1 MTKSAPS
8 FCLRLKRFYY
18 FIVLMSVF
26 FASRRIGSVPPFG
39 FLPGEKDGM
48 APVQVL
54 MDASV
59 HDLGPNCSVLVGGGS
74 ADTVL
79 KISVDNLLYVLSC
92 ENGKSGMREIETVQD
107 LCRSNHSAAAA
118 ASGGGSG
125 GGDVAAVPQPC
136 PMNLAD
142 SSSPPSF
149 LRLACDAS
157 IARAGEQFLYIDNY
171 LQINC
176 SPFAGK
182 WLRAMGVDC
191 TIVDVPSIDAIQ
203 AKLAEGYVFL
213 SADRKLVDKREFQNA
228 PVN

>member
-1 MTKSAPS
+1 
-8 FCLRLKRFYY
+8 
-18 FIVLMSVF
+18 MSVC
-26 FASRRIGSVPPFG
+26 FASHRIGSVPPFG

-59 HDLGPNCSVLVGGGS
+59 HNLGPNCSVIVGGGS
-74 ADTVL
+74 PDTVL

-92 ENGKSGMREIETVQD
+92 ENGKSDMRGIETVQD

-118 ASGGGSG
+118 AVGGGGGGGG

-157 IARAGEQFLYIDNY
+157 LARAGEQFVYIHNH
-171 LQINC
+171 LQIKC

-191 TIVDVPSIDAIQ
+191 TIVDVPSIDAVQ
-203 AKLAEGYVFL
+203 AKLAEGCVFL